1 MFRRTLAVLA
11 LTCATALPAA
21 AFDISAMS
29 EDERAQFRD
38 EIRAYLL
45 DNPEII
51 MEAVAVLE
59 AREQAAAAVMDTQL
73 VQANADAIF
82 EDDHSWVG
90 GNPEGDITLVEF
102 IDYRCGFCRRAHPE
116 VEELVASD
124 GNIRRVIKEFP
135 ILGEQSMLSARFAI
149 ATKLTAGDAAYKAAH
164 DALIS
169 LRAEATPA
177 ALDRLAAELELDADT
192 IMTTMMSPEVDAI
205 IAANHALAQ
214 ELGIS
219 GTPTFVME
227 DRMLRGYLPLDEMR
241 AVVAEA
247 REG

>member
-1 MFRRTLAVLA
+1 MIRRTLSALA
-11 LTCATALPAA
+11 LTGALALPAA

-45 DNPEII
+45 ENPEII
-51 MEAVAVLE
+51 MEAVGVLE
-59 AREQAAAAVMDTQL
+59 AREQAAAAAMDVEL
-73 VQANADAIF
+73 VRANAGAIF
-82 EDDHSWVG
+82 QDDHSWTG
-90 GNPEGDITLVEF
+90 GNPEGDVTLVEF

-116 VEELVASD
+116 VEELVSSD
-124 GNIRRVIKEFP
+124 GNIRRIIKEFP

-149 ATKLTAGDAAYKAAH
+149 ATKLTAGDEAYKAAH
-164 DALIS
+164 DALIT
-169 LRAEATPA
+169 LRADATPA
-177 ALDRLAAELELDADT
+177 ALDRLAGELELDADT

-205 IAANHALAQ
+205 IAENHALAQ
-214 ELGIS
+214 ALGIS

-241 AVVAEA
+241 VVVSEA

>member
-1 MFRRTLAVLA
+1 MIRRTLAALA
-11 LTCATALPAA
+11 LSGALALPAA
-21 AFDISAMS
+21 AFDISAMT
-29 EDERAQFRD
+29 EEERAQFRD

-51 MEAVAVLE
+51 MEAVGVLE
-59 AREQAAAAVMDTQL
+59 AREQAAAAALDTQL
-73 VQANADAIF
+73 VQANASAIF
-82 EDDHSWVG
+82 EDDHSWTG

-116 VEELVASD
+116 VEELIASD
-124 GNIRRVIKEFP
+124 GNIRRIIKEFP
-135 ILGEQSMLSARFAI
+135 ILGEQSTLSARFAI
-149 ATKLTAGDAAYKAAH
+149 ATKLTAGDEAYKMAH
-164 DALIS
+164 DALITM
-169 LRAEATPA
+169 RTEATPA
-177 ALDRLAAELELDADT
+177 ALDRLAAELEFDADA

-205 IAANHALAQ
+205 IAENHALAQ

-227 DRMLRGYLPLDEMR
+227 DRMLRGYLPLEELR
-241 AVVAEA
+241 VVVSEA